1 MTAKG
6 VKIKR
11 GEYFLVYSIIDRC
24 KTQYTC
30 KPTQLFHLARSK
42 ACCFELKTDVY
53 SMKRNKAN
61 VFMHIFKYAKISTT
75 FSFKMVNFVPV
86 GLYFDGLKSVY
97 QN

>member
-11 GEYFLVYSIIDRC
+11 GEYFLVYSVIERC

-30 KPTQLFHLARSK
+30 EPTQLFHLARSK
-42 ACCFELKTDVY
+42 ACCFELETDVY
-53 SMKRNKAN
+53 FMKRNKAN
-61 VFMHIFKYAKISTT
+61 VFICAKISTT

-97 QN
+97 QY